1 VSREDDVLRLSL
13 ESEPAA
19 WLDRLVTDRVLALV
33 ESESAL
39 ETRSVSQ
46 SAVVNPQL
54 RGGYR
59 QGALFARGIW
69 RSLVQLLG
77 TARCSEASGSRG
89 NPSEA

>member
-1 VSREDDVLRLSL
+1 MNRGDDVLQRSM

-33 ESESAL
+33 ASESTL

-46 SAVVNPQL
+46 SAAVDAPL
-54 RGGYR
+54 HDGYR
-59 QGALFARGIW
+59 QGASFARSIW
-69 RSLVQLLG
+69 RSLVG
-77 TARCSEASGSRG
+77 TARCSGASGSRG